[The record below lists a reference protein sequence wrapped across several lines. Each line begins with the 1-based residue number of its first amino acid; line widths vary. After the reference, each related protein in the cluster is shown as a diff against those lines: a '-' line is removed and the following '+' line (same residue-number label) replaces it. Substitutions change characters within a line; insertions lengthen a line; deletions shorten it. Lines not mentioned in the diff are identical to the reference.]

1 MPNDGLRGL
10 GDNVPEGGFP
20 HVEVG
25 ASADAPFLL
34 LDPEQLYYHGKAYQ
48 DVWLM
53 ALELLDSGLHGQVK
67 HRLQET
73 TDLSTR
79 DIADIFTRI
88 SNAIWAHNDT
98 LGLWHRLWG
107 LGASYEQIPIQ
118 KEFNNRLCVPNAD
131 GKTLDY
137 VKSDDI
143 VPLFAS
149 KNPADW
155 PRILY
160 TSNHA
165 RAWRST
171 DLTELT
177 SGIERLGQD
186 ATGKPLD
193 IYRFTH
199 KPPLPNAA
207 AGKTIMLLACSTE
220 RDMYRNGARLIHR
233 RLDLLEDPNA
243 ENPAKRTRENI
254 SPAALRLAKLLMKT
268 MAEPRSQRLINLD
281 CANIDMDA
289 ALKEHPFI
297 ADHLVRMSGED
308 IRFEEHN
315 PIVLR
320 ADAAAIADR
329 FRGIG
334 FSLGC
339 NTVTDTVRFFKQ
351 ECEALGQHLKISCP
365 DGSCR
370 TATEADIRAIISH
383 LELLNLAP
391 GEVPLTKAEREQLG
405 MQRTSLLNTHD
416 MTAGH
421 LVNPNAAQY
430 DRRQDRLI
438 KIEGKAE
445 HSGHSIVHMLGKAGP
460 DGHWGFLMDPAN
472 AGRPHYEDAQ
482 AAVKRFFSEKY
493 KKEDKKH
500 DVVGLHSSR
509 AIGRGTASA
518 VFASLTGGGR

>member
-1 MPNDGLRGL
+1 MQNDGLRGL
-10 GDNVPEGGFP
+10 GDNLPEGGFP
-20 HVEVG
+20 QMEVG
-25 ASADAPFLL
+25 ASADAPFLM

-48 DVWLM
+48 DVWLR
-53 ALELLDSGLHGQVK
+53 ALAWLDSGLHGYVK
-67 HRLQET
+67 LRLQET
-73 TDLSTR
+73 KNLSTR
-79 DIADIFTRI
+79 EIADIFMRI
-88 SNAIWAHNDT
+88 SDAVWAHNDT
-98 LGLWHRLWG
+98 FGLWHRLWG
-107 LGASYEQIPIQ
+107 LGASYEKIPIQ
-118 KEFNNRLCVPNAD
+118 EKFNNRLCVPNAD

-155 PRILY
+155 PRVFY

-199 KPPLPNAA
+199 KPPMPNDA
-207 AGKTIMLLACSTE
+207 AGKTIVLLACSTE

-243 ENPAKRTRENI
+243 QNPAKRTRENI
-254 SPAALRLAKLLMKT
+254 SPAALRLAKLLIKT

-281 CANIDMDA
+281 CANIDMDPE
-289 ALKEHPFI
+289 LKKHPFI

-308 IRFEEHN
+308 IRFEENN
-315 PIVLR
+315 PVILR

-351 ECEALGQHLKISCP
+351 ECAALGTQLKISCP
-365 DGSCR
+365 DGSYR

-391 GEVPLTKAEREQLG
+391 GEVPLTQAEREFG
-405 MQRTSLLNTHD
+405 MQRASILNTQD

-421 LVNPNAAQY
+421 LVNPNTAQY

-438 KIEGKAE
+438 KIEGAKE

-460 DGHWGFLMDPAN
+460 NGHWGFLMDPAN
-472 AGRPHYEDAQ
+472 ADRPHYEEAQ
-482 AAVKRFFSEKY
+482 AAVRRFFSEKY
-493 KKEDKKH
+493 KNEDKKQG
-500 DVVGLHSSR
+500 DVGAHTMR
-509 AIGRGTASA
+509 AAMRGAVPAS
-518 VFASLTGGGR
+518 FASLVGGGR